1 MRVIQILFIALTLLS
16 SGNMMGQIINP
27 EISPEINPGIN
38 PELSDHTKTVTALK
52 RSIIPVT
59 LIGLG
64 VIVNHSDFEKDLQT
78 SLRNKVGNDYEFRI
92 DDYLQYAPIVE
103 MYASDLLGVNATN
116 HWFDQTKYLLIS
128 NLISASITQSLKF
141 ITQKE
146 RPNGAPYSFPSG
158 HSTFAVTN
166 ATVLYDEFKETSPL
180 LAYSGYAFAATTGSF
195 RMINN
200 KHWLSDVLAGAGIG
214 IASAELVYYFKPF
227 QDFNPFAK
235 TKNIVFIP
243 QIDSNNVGLYFAYH
257 F

>member
-1 MRVIQILFIALTLLS
+1 MKTIKILFIALTLLS
-16 SGNMMGQIINP
+16 SGNMMGQTINL
-27 EISPEINPGIN
+27 EISPEINPEI
-38 PELSDHTKTVTALK
+38 SDHTKPVATLK

-64 VIVNHSDFEKDLQT
+64 VIVNHSNFEKDLQT

-92 DDYLQYAPIVE
+92 DDYLQYVPIVE
-103 MYASDLLGVNATN
+103 MYSSDLLGVKATN

-158 HSTFAVTN
+158 HTTFAFTN
-166 ATVLYDEFKETSPL
+166 AAVLYNEFKDTSPV

-214 IASAELVYYFKPF
+214 IVSAELVYYFKPF
-227 QDFNPFAK
+227 QHFNPFVK
-235 TKNIVFIP
+235 TKNITFIP
-243 QIDSNNVGLYFAYH
+243 QIGSNNLGFYFAYH